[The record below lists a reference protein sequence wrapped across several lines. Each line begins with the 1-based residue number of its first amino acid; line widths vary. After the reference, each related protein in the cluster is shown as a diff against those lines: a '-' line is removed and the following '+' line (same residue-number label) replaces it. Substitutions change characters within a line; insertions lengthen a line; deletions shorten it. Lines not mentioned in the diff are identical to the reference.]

1 VHTLFGLDEEPLV
14 DESLTRILDAGRH
27 MAAIRRLD
35 PLLDYAT
42 RAAAAISGADG
53 CILALVNAQGALIV
67 RAQHGP
73 LVPSASDPAWH
84 DRMQHVLAG
93 GQPVVVPA
101 GDAGDH
107 AEESVVYLPLA
118 SRGKVLGVLGLAFS
132 GLAIDRPT
140 EAMTFLAGQAAIT
153 IDNAI
158 LNDELQ
164 TYLAVHTQEL
174 VAANERLQAEIDERE
189 RVEEQLRKLSRAV
202 EQSANSIVITD
213 LDGRIEY
220 VNPKFTDLTGY
231 TFDEAIG
238 QNPKFLQSGLT
249 PPERYVELW
258 NTIQAGREW
267 RGEFVNRK
275 KNGELYWEF
284 ASISPVRNAKGA
296 ITHYLAVKEDITE
309 RKRAEDAEREQ
320 RHLAEALRDTAAAL
334 TSTLD
339 QDEVFDRIL
348 SNLNRV
354 VPCDA
359 ASLLILDGSTMRIAR
374 SRGYSG
380 DEPDF
385 APVAL
390 DDAPLIRQAVESG
403 QPVVI
408 ADVQGRAEWRA
419 TDSTRWIRSH
429 AVAPI
434 QLHDQVFGA
443 LRLDSASPGFFTET
457 YADRLQ
463 LFAGQAAIAI
473 ENARLFEY
481 EQRQRH
487 VEAMLREATAFVNG
501 TLDVHEVLERIMNQ
515 IRAVV
520 ACDTVS
526 VQQLK
531 GDCLEIIACDG
542 FDRPDE
548 VIGQRFAIGQNELV
562 NLLVTTRQPV
572 HIEDTRTSPRL
583 RRYREEYP
591 DIAIATWLGIPLIAR
606 DEFIGQIT
614 LDRHSVKPYAQE
626 EIDLAVAFANHAA
639 RALENARLHAELQ
652 RRAAD
657 LEESW
662 TEAVEFNRVQSTFL
676 SMVAHDIRSPLTTV
690 TAALAMLEDG
700 SFGSL
705 TDEQQEWIGAS
716 LRAVEHV
723 TRLTEDFFD
732 LTRIEL
738 GKLSLYPQPVDPNT
752 YLPQI
757 YHVGRALPWPDDIEF
772 TLDLAPDLPEVELD
786 TTRIQQVIMNLLTN
800 ALKFTEKGTVTLYAR
815 PAEDGAALV
824 IGVRDT
830 GIGLASEDTRV
841 VFDRF
846 QQLGRAEARREGTGL
861 GLAICRDLVELH
873 SGTITVESV
882 LGQGSDF
889 WFVLPQRVP
898 VTA

>member
-1 VHTLFGLDEEPLV
+1 MTPVFGV
-14 DESLTRILDAGRH
+14 GRKV
-27 MAAIRRLD
+27 AAAHALE
-35 PLLDYAT
+35 PLLDYAV
-42 RAAAAISGADG
+42 RAAVMICGADCG
-53 CILALVNAQGALIV
+53 LLALVDRKGALAV
-67 RAQHGP
+67 RARHGSSE
-73 LVPSASDPAWH
+73 LGAIDPAWREH
-84 DRMQHVLAG
+84 LQRVLTSR
-93 GQPVVVPA
+93 QPVAIPV
-101 GDAGDH
+101 GDGGERATTS
-107 AEESVVYLPLA
+107 AVYLPLTA
-118 SRGKVLGVLGLAFS
+118 RDRVLGVLGLAFAGVAFEHPS
-132 GLAIDRPT
+132 
-140 EAMTFLAGQAAIT
+140 EAMTVLANQAAIA
-153 IDNAI
+153 IDNALVNEDLRLRI
-158 LNDELQ
+158 
-164 TYLAVHTQEL
+164 AAHTQEL
-174 VAANERLQAEIDERE
+174 EAANERLRAEIDERE
-189 RVEEQLRKLSRAV
+189 RVEERLRKLSRAV
-202 EQSANSIVITD
+202 EQSANTIVITD

-220 VNPKFTDLTGY
+220 VNPKFTELTGY
-231 TFDEAIG
+231 TAEEAIG
-238 QNPKFLQSGLT
+238 QNPNILQSGLT
-249 PPERYVELW
+249 PPERYTALW

-267 RGEFVNRK
+267 RGEFINKK

-284 ASISPVRNAKGA
+284 ASISPIRNAKGA
-296 ITHYLAVKEDITE
+296 ITHYIAVKEDITE

-348 SNLNRV
+348 ANLNRV

-359 ASLLILDGSTMRIAR
+359 ASLLILDGTAVRVAR
-374 SRGYSG
+374 SRGYPG

-385 APVAL
+385 AVTSL
-390 DDAPLIRQAVESG
+390 DDAPFIRSAVESG
-403 QPVVI
+403 EPVVI
-408 ADVQGRAEWRA
+408 ADVQARDDWHA
-419 TDSTRWIRSH
+419 TGSTRWIRSH

-434 QLHDQVFGA
+434 QLHDRVFGA
-443 LRLDSASPGFFTET
+443 LRLDSASPGFFTDT

-473 ENARLFEY
+473 ENARLFEN

-487 VEAMLREATAFVNG
+487 VEAMLREATSFVNG
-501 TLDVHEVLERIMNQ
+501 TLDVHEVLERIMTQ
-515 IRAVV
+515 MRAVV
-520 ACDTVS
+520 PCDTVS

-531 GDCLEIIACDG
+531 GDYLEIIACHG
-542 FDRPDE
+542 FDNPDE
-548 VIGQRFAIGQNELV
+548 VVGQRFAIDQNELV
-562 NLLVTTRQPV
+562 HYLVTTRQPL
-572 HIEDTRTSPRL
+572 HIEDTRTNPRL
-583 RRYREEYP
+583 RRYREQYP
-591 DIAIATWLGIPLIAR
+591 DITIATWLGVPLIAR

-614 LDRHSVKPYAQE
+614 LDRRAVKPYAPE

-690 TAALAMLEDG
+690 TAALSMLEDG
-700 SFGSL
+700 SFGPL
-705 TDEQQEWIGAS
+705 NDDQLEWVSAS

-732 LTRIEL
+732 LTRLEL
-738 GKLSLYPQPVDPNT
+738 GKLNLYPQPVDPHE
-752 YLPQI
+752 YLSQI
-757 YHVGRALPWPDDIEF
+757 YHVGRALPWPDAIAF

-800 ALKFTEKGTVTLYAR
+800 ALKFTEQGTVTLYAR
-815 PAEDGAALV
+815 PSEDGAALE

-830 GIGLASEDTRV
+830 GVGLAPEDTGV

-873 SGTITVESV
+873 GGTIAVESA
-882 LGQGSDF
+882 LGEGADF
-889 WFVLPQRVP
+889 RFSLPRRVP